1 MYENLRKSVKRGMAQ
16 CAATRALSS
25 EPVAATYQCNA
36 EFRVPY
42 NRHYLPSLGCCSEP
56 VAAASVRPPEYCLQV
71 SPSLGSNKGSAVKVL
86 STLLSEPVAA

>member
-1 MYENLRKSVKRGMAQ
+1 MAQ

-36 EFRVPY
+36 QFRVPY
-42 NRHYLPSLGCCSEP
+42 NRHYLPSLGWCSEP
-56 VAAASVRPPEYCLQV
+56 VAAASVRLYGYCLQV
-71 SPSLGSNKGSAVKVL
+71 SPSLGNNKHSTVKVL

>member
-1 MYENLRKSVKRGMAQ
+1 MAQ

-36 EFRVPY
+36 EFRVSY
-42 NRHYLPSLGCCSEP
+42 NCHYLASLGWCSEP
-56 VAAASVRPPEYCLQV
+56 VAAASIRLYGYYLQV
-71 SPSLGSNKGSAVKVL
+71 SSSLGNNKHSTVKVL

>member
-1 MYENLRKSVKRGMAQ
+1 MAQ

-25 EPVAATYQCNA
+25 ELVAATYQCNA

-42 NRHYLPSLGCCSEP
+42 NRHYQPSLGWCSKP
-56 VAAASVRPPEYCLQV
+56 VAAASVRLYGYCLQV
-71 SPSLGSNKGSAVKVL
+71 SRSLGNNKHSTVNVL

>member
-1 MYENLRKSVKRGMAQ
+1 MAQ

-42 NRHYLPSLGCCSEP
+42 NRHYLPSLGWCSEP
-56 VAAASVRPPEYCLQV
+56 VAAASVRLYGYCLQV
-71 SPSLGSNKGSAVKVL
+71 SPSLGNSKHIAVNVL
-86 STLLSEPVAA
+86 